1 MQKFI
6 LLFLL
11 LFSFSYALPKVEFK
25 NSCVP
30 LKDFST
36 EQKEVLL
43 QSYLAGEKYGFGY
56 TLAAI
61 AWQESCAGVYKMN
74 FQDPSA
80 GIYHAYIPGVI
91 KRYKNLKQNGFTEN
105 LVGAML
111 VSNDEFAQKIALND
125 LQFWHKEHKGDWK
138 KIIKSYNKGY
148 SWQKNKYA
156 NTQAENYYKSIA
168 QKVKEL
174 EAYLPKSTL
183 AQIANSQKNPQ
194 NHYYTKNQNFTPTKT
209 DKKSTQDSKAFLLP
223 IYQAGND
230 FLEPLEKSPT
240 LLKEFDLIE
249 IY

>member
-1 MQKFI
+1 MPKFI
-6 LLFLL
+6 IIFTLL
-11 LFSFSYALPKVEFK
+11 LSLVYGLPKVEFK

-30 LKDFST
+30 LKDFSP

-43 QSYLAGEKYGFGY
+43 KSYLAGAEHGFGY

-91 KRYKNLKQNGFTEN
+91 KRYKNLKQNGFTQN

-111 VSNDEFAQKIALND
+111 VSNDTFAQKIAISD
-125 LQFWHKEHKGDWK
+125 LKFWHKEHKGDWK

-148 SWQKNKYA
+148 SWQKNDYA

-183 AQIANSQKNPQ
+183 EQIAISKKAPKESLYANSKKTTNYKE
-194 NHYYTKNQNFTPTKT
+194 NSNT
-209 DKKSTQDSKAFLLP
+209 DKKAFLLP
-223 IYQAGND
+223 IYQSGND
-230 FLEPLEKSPT
+230 FLEPLDKSPT